1 MDERTDGISRRQ
13 LSILLFVSAL
23 SPLIRQT
30 PGMAVQGAG
39 GAVWL
44 SALLAL
50 APLPLAGL
58 LLGRLTRKRLPGE
71 GLGGVLLRVFGR
83 FGGTAAVLLYTAW
96 TVFYAGFV
104 LRAGADRFVTAV
116 YPGSRPWLFMA
127 VMAVLCVPACLGRLK
142 TLGRCAEIALPLL
155 ALVFLFVFLFCLPG
169 LDAANLA
176 PLSRETVMDAARGT
190 LWLLSTMSVLLLLAF
205 LSDRTEPGPLAA
217 PFNRAFLALGLLAAL
232 LCVTVVATFGAKLTA
247 EMHYPFFVMIR
258 CIRIFRLLE
267 RVGLADRA
275 DAYPSQ
281 LSGGQ
286 KQRIAI
292 VRSLMMDPEVMLFDE
307 PTSALDPEMV
317 GEVLDVMKELAQQGM
332 TMVVVTHEMGFA
344 REVGDRVLFMADGKI
359 LEEGTPDKMFD
370 APENPRL
377 KDFLAKVL

>member
-30 PGMAVQGAG
+30 PGMAVQSAG

-50 APLPLAGL
+50 VPLPLAGL

-71 GLGGVLLRVFGR
+71 GLGGALRRVFGR
-83 FGGTAAVLLYTAW
+83 FGGTAAVLLYTVW

-127 VMAVLCVPACLGRLK
+127 VMAALCVPACLGRLK

-217 PFNRAFLALGLLAAL
+217 SFNRPLLALGALAAL
-232 LCVTVVATFGAKLTA
+232 LCVTVVGTFGASLTA

-267 RVGLADRA
+267 RV
-275 DAYPSQ
+275 
-281 LSGGQ
+281 
-286 KQRIAI
+286 
-292 VRSLMMDPEVMLFDE
+292 E
-307 PTSALDPEMV
+307 ALV
-317 GEVLDVMKELAQQGM
+317 VAQW
-332 TMVVVTHEMGFA
+332 VVT
-344 REVGDRVLFMADGKI
+344 
-359 LEEGTPDKMFD
+359 
-370 APENPRL
+370 
-377 KDFLAKVL
+377 DFLLLGALLQSAAGNLTLCFPKLDRRRGVVALSCLALACAAGALCAPTVFSLRELSRTLVPIASASAAGVLVLAFAVGLVRKKI

>member
-30 PGMAVQGAG
+30 PGMAVQSAG

-50 APLPLAGL
+50 VPLPLAGL

-71 GLGGVLLRVFGR
+71 GLGGALRRVFGR
-83 FGGTAAVLLYTAW
+83 FSGTAAVLLYTVW

-127 VMAVLCVPACLGRLK
+127 VMAALCVPACLGRLK

-176 PLSRETVMDAARGT
+176 PLSRETVRDAARGT
-190 LWLLSTMSVLLLLAF
+190 PWLLSTMSVLLLLAF

-217 PFNRAFLALGLLAAL
+217 AFNRPLLALGALAAL
-232 LCVTVVATFGAKLTA
+232 LCVTVVGTFGASLTA

-258 CIRIFRLLE
+258 CIRVFQLLE
-267 RVGLADRA
+267 RV
-275 DAYPSQ
+275 
-281 LSGGQ
+281 
-286 KQRIAI
+286 
-292 VRSLMMDPEVMLFDE
+292 E
-307 PTSALDPEMV
+307 ALV
-317 GEVLDVMKELAQQGM
+317 VAQW
-332 TMVVVTHEMGFA
+332 VVT
-344 REVGDRVLFMADGKI
+344 
-359 LEEGTPDKMFD
+359 
-370 APENPRL
+370 
-377 KDFLAKVL
+377 DFLLLGALLQSAAGNLTLCFPKLDRRRGVVALSCLALACVAGALCAPTAFSLRELSRTLVPIASASAAGVLVLAFVVGLVRKKI

>member
-30 PGMAVQGAG
+30 PGMAVQSAG
-39 GAVWL
+39 SAIWL

-50 APLPLAGL
+50 VPLPLAGL
-58 LLGRLTRKRLPGE
+58 LLGRLLRKRVPGK

-83 FGGTAAVLLYTAW
+83 AGGTAAVLLFTAW

-127 VMAVLCVPACLGRLK
+127 VMAALCVPACLGRLK

-155 ALVFLFVFLFCLPG
+155 TLVFLFVFLFALPG

-176 PLSRETVMDAARGT
+176 PVSQESAADAARGA
-190 LWLLSTMSVLLLLAF
+190 LLLLSTMSVLLLLAF

-217 PFNRAFLALGLLAAL
+217 PFNRAFLPLGALTAL
-232 LCVTVVATFGAKLTA
+232 LCVTVVGTFGAKLAA

-267 RVGLADRA
+267 RV
-275 DAYPSQ
+275 
-281 LSGGQ
+281 
-286 KQRIAI
+286 
-292 VRSLMMDPEVMLFDE
+292 
-307 PTSALDPEMV
+307 
-317 GEVLDVMKELAQQGM
+317 
-332 TMVVVTHEMGFA
+332 
-344 REVGDRVLFMADGKI
+344 
-359 LEEGTPDKMFD
+359 
-370 APENPRL
+370 
-377 KDFLAKVL
+377 

>member
-1 MDERTDGISRRQ
+1 MDERTDGLSRRQ

-30 PGMAVQGAG
+30 PGMAVQSAG

-83 FGGTAAVLLYTAW
+83 FGGTAAVLFYTGW
-96 TVFYAGFV
+96 TLFYAGFV
-104 LRAGADRFVTAV
+104 LRAGADRFVMAV

-127 VMAVLCVPACLGRLK
+127 VMAALCVPACLGRLK

-176 PLSRETVMDAARGT
+176 PLSRETVIDAARGT
-190 LWLLSTMSVLLLLAF
+190 PWLLSTMSVLLLLAF

-217 PFNRAFLALGLLAAL
+217 SFNRALLALGALAAL
-232 LCVTVVATFGAKLTA
+232 LCVTVVGTFGASLTA

-267 RVGLADRA
+267 RV
-275 DAYPSQ
+275 
-281 LSGGQ
+281 
-286 KQRIAI
+286 
-292 VRSLMMDPEVMLFDE
+292 E
-307 PTSALDPEMV
+307 ALV
-317 GEVLDVMKELAQQGM
+317 VAQW
-332 TMVVVTHEMGFA
+332 VVT
-344 REVGDRVLFMADGKI
+344 
-359 LEEGTPDKMFD
+359 
-370 APENPRL
+370 
-377 KDFLAKVL
+377 DFLLLGALLQSAAGNLTLCFPKLDRRRGVVALSCLALACAAGALCAPTAFLLRELSRTLVPIASASAAGVLVLAFVVGLVRKKI

>member
-1 MDERTDGISRRQ
+1 MSAPTGSPAASFPYCFSFRRSRR
-13 LSILLFVSAL
+13 SS
-23 SPLIRQT
+23 RQA
-30 PGMAVQGAG
+30 PGHG
-39 GAVWL
+39 GAERRERGRL

-50 APLPLAGL
+50 VPLPLAGL
-58 LLGRLTRKRLPGE
+58 LLGRLTRKRVPGE

-127 VMAVLCVPACLGRLK
+127 VMAALCVPACLGRLK

-155 ALVFLFVFLFCLPG
+155 ALVFLFAFLFCLPG

-176 PLSRETVMDAARGT
+176 PISSDSLADAARGAP
-190 LWLLSTMSVLLLLAF
+190 WLLSTMSVLLLLAF

-232 LCVTVVATFGAKLTA
+232 LCVTVVATFGAKLTT
-247 EMHYPFFVMIR
+247 EMYYPFFVMIR

-267 RVGLADRA
+267 RV
-275 DAYPSQ
+275 
-281 LSGGQ
+281 
-286 KQRIAI
+286 
-292 VRSLMMDPEVMLFDE
+292 E
-307 PTSALDPEMV
+307 ALV
-317 GEVLDVMKELAQQGM
+317 VAQW
-332 TMVVVTHEMGFA
+332 VT
-344 REVGDRVLFMADGKI
+344 
-359 LEEGTPDKMFD
+359 T
-370 APENPRL
+370 
-377 KDFLAKVL
+377 DFLLLGALLQAGNRRAHAVLPEARGAARRRRSPMSRARAPVRGAVRIDVVFPAGAVAHARAHWPAPPPPGCSCWRSSSG

>member
-23 SPLIRQT
+23 SPLIRQA
-30 PGMAVQGAG
+30 PGMAVQSAG
-39 GAVWL
+39 SAVWL

-50 APLPLAGL
+50 VPLPLAGL
-58 LLGRLTRKRLPGE
+58 LLGRLTRKRVPGE

-127 VMAVLCVPACLGRLK
+127 VMAALCVPACLGRLK

-155 ALVFLFVFLFCLPG
+155 ALVFLFAFLFCLPG

-176 PLSRETVMDAARGT
+176 PISSDSLADAARGAP
-190 LWLLSTMSVLLLLAF
+190 WLLSTMSVLLLLAF

-217 PFNRAFLALGLLAAL
+217 PLNRAFLALGLLAAL

-247 EMHYPFFVMIR
+247 EMYYPFFVMIR

-267 RVGLADRA
+267 RVEALVVAQWVTTDFLLLGALLQAATGELTLCFPKLGARRGAVALTCLALA
-275 DAYPSQ
+275 L
-281 LSGGQ
+281 LSGALCASTSFSL
-286 KQRIAI
+286 RELSRTLVPIA
-292 VRSLMMDPEVMLFDE
+292 
-307 PTSALDPEMV
+307 SASAAGVLVLAFVV
-317 GEVLDVMKELAQQGM
+317 GLIRK
-332 TMVVVTHEMGFA
+332 
-344 REVGDRVLFMADGKI
+344 KI
-359 LEEGTPDKMFD
+359 
-370 APENPRL
+370 
-377 KDFLAKVL
+377 

>member
-30 PGMAVQGAG
+30 PGMAVQSAG

-83 FGGTAAVLLYTAW
+83 FGGTAAVLFYTGW
-96 TVFYAGFV
+96 TLFYAGFV

-190 LWLLSTMSVLLLLAF
+190 PWLLSTMSVLLLLAF

-217 PFNRAFLALGLLAAL
+217 SFNRPLLALGALAAL
-232 LCVTVVATFGAKLTA
+232 LCVTVVGTFGASLIA

-267 RVGLADRA
+267 RV
-275 DAYPSQ
+275 
-281 LSGGQ
+281 
-286 KQRIAI
+286 
-292 VRSLMMDPEVMLFDE
+292 E
-307 PTSALDPEMV
+307 ALV
-317 GEVLDVMKELAQQGM
+317 VAQW
-332 TMVVVTHEMGFA
+332 VVT
-344 REVGDRVLFMADGKI
+344 
-359 LEEGTPDKMFD
+359 
-370 APENPRL
+370 
-377 KDFLAKVL
+377 DFLLLGALLQSAAGNLTLCFPKLDRRRGVVALSCLALACAAGALCAPTAFLLRELSRTLVPIASASAAGVLVLAFVVGLVRKKI

>member
-1 MDERTDGISRRQ
+1 MDERTDRISRRQ

-30 PGMAVQGAG
+30 PGMAVQSAG

-50 APLPLAGL
+50 VPLPLAGL

-71 GLGGVLLRVFGR
+71 GLGGALLRVFGR
-83 FGGTAAVLLYTAW
+83 FGGTAAVLLYTVW

-127 VMAVLCVPACLGRLK
+127 VMAALCVPACLGRLK

-155 ALVFLFVFLFCLPG
+155 TLVFLFVFLFCLPG

-176 PLSRETVMDAARGT
+176 PLSRETVRDAARGT

-217 PFNRAFLALGLLAAL
+217 SFNRALLALGALAAL
-232 LCVTVVATFGAKLTA
+232 LCVTVVGTFGASLTA

-258 CIRIFRLLE
+258 CIRVFRLLE
-267 RVGLADRA
+267 RV
-275 DAYPSQ
+275 
-281 LSGGQ
+281 
-286 KQRIAI
+286 
-292 VRSLMMDPEVMLFDE
+292 E
-307 PTSALDPEMV
+307 ALV
-317 GEVLDVMKELAQQGM
+317 VAQW
-332 TMVVVTHEMGFA
+332 VVT
-344 REVGDRVLFMADGKI
+344 
-359 LEEGTPDKMFD
+359 
-370 APENPRL
+370 
-377 KDFLAKVL
+377 DFLLLGALLQSATGNLTLCFPKLGRQRGVVALSCLALACVAGALCAPTAFSLRELSRTLVPIASASAAGVLVLAFVVGLMRKKI